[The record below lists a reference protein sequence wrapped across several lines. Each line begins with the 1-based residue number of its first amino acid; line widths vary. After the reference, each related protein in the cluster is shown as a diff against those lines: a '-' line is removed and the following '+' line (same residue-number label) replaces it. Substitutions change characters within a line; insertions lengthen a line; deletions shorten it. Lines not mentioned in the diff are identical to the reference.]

1 MFQKLK
7 ENKIPGIFI
16 RLLIFIYLQQSCRVR
31 WGETLSEKFSVKNG
45 VRQGAVLSPTLFSL
59 YINSL
64 LIQLKSSGFGCHI
77 GNHFYGALAYADDI
91 ALLCPSRAGL
101 DSMFKICERY
111 FDLHKIIIST
121 NPDIKKT
128 KTKCLYF
135 SHNQDKNIP
144 APIFHNE
151 SPLPWVN
158 AWQHLGN
165 QLNTADLSKPFQS
178 NMNSDSSD
186 KRRKFVGKVHSL
198 LQEFGFLNH
207 SSVFDLINIYAT
219 SFYGSNL
226 WLLSGASIDRLFT
239 SWNTMVRLVWNLP
252 NTTHRYFVEEISHKP
267 HMKASLYYR
276 YLNFVK
282 SLRSSKKKC
291 VSSLCQR
298 LCDDQGSI
306 IRKNLN
312 IIEKESNCANILS
325 LDSRFVSNHV
335 IYAPVPD
342 EEIWRINF
350 IEELI
355 QIRSNELF
363 VDGFSRKEIQELI
376 NLIATS

>member
-165 QLNTADLSKPFQS
+165 QLNTADLSKPFVRVANWPPQ
-178 NMNSDSSD
+178 
-186 KRRKFVGKVHSL
+186 KKV
-198 LQEFGFLNH
+198 
-207 SSVFDLINIYAT
+207 
-219 SFYGSNL
+219 
-226 WLLSGASIDRLFT
+226 LF
-239 SWNTMVRLVWNLP
+239 RC
-252 NTTHRYFVEEISHKP
+252 F
-267 HMKASLYYR
+267 
-276 YLNFVK
+276 
-282 SLRSSKKKC
+282 
-291 VSSLCQR
+291 
-298 LCDDQGSI
+298 
-306 IRKNLN
+306 
-312 IIEKESNCANILS
+312 
-325 LDSRFVSNHV
+325 
-335 IYAPVPD
+335 
-342 EEIWRINF
+342 
-350 IEELI
+350 
-355 QIRSNELF
+355 
-363 VDGFSRKEIQELI
+363 
-376 NLIATS
+376 